1 MARSVG
7 ERVFRGEATNRMH
20 PATMHGAYLSG
31 AREAA
36 KAHEALKRLGKE
48 ESSGVSSSRRA
59 SDERNR
65 R

>member
-1 MARSVG
+1 
-7 ERVFRGEATNRMH
+7 MH

-48 ESSGVSSSRRA
+48 GKLRREFERA
-59 SDERNR
+59 SE
-65 R
+65 